1 MTVFFASFCLQE
13 NGRSV
18 PDVTASPGRAPPG
31 PLPANQL
38 SGLGNQ
44 QQQQQQHHHQANQ
57 QQQHGNQQQ
66 NRNQSGSGSGS
77 GGGVKDPVLLQGDFR
92 KVSGISSEIF
102 RQIEAVENDHDPN
115 TAAALEAV
123 ERRGEMIVRI
133 LEPRSMGSKQAVDA
147 AHKLMNKADGR
158 HTVQLVEIVK
168 RPGQTL
174 GLYIREGNGADRTD
188 GVFISRIA
196 LESAVYNSG
205 CLRVSYKAEDIIQ
218 GYRSLPFSLL

>member
-1 MTVFFASFCLQE
+1 LQE

-38 SGLGNQ
+38 SGLVNQQQQHHHANHQQQ
-44 QQQQQQHHHQANQ
+44 QQQQQQH
-57 QQQHGNQQQ
+57 HGNQQQ
-66 NRNQSGSGSGS
+66 NRNQSGNSNAT
-77 GGGVKDPVLLQGDFR
+77 GGGKDPVLLQGDFR

-133 LEPRSMGSKQAVDA
+133 LEPRSMGSKHAVDA

-205 CLRVSYKAEDIIQ
+205 CLRVSLI
-218 GYRSLPFSLL
+218 